1 MCCFVRIII
10 LFSSI
15 LRYCAQ
21 NYLMLILDT
30 LKGNCRELRLWQHAR
45 FSGHFS
51 FTESVLLSGVI
62 CFAAKG
68 PSYAS
73 GFTLHRCRL
82 ESNLKSSDCLFQ
94 VNCSWQSPFKVASR
108 AYSKIRRWHL
118 RHMFT
123 RNSIKT
129 SLIRNMSNSKASGEN
144 QTYKLTQM

>member
-1 MCCFVRIII
+1 MYYVHSCYVLYVACLII
-10 LFSSI
+10 
-15 LRYCAQ
+15 A
-21 NYLMLILDT
+21 T
-30 LKGNCRELRLWQHAR
+30 LKGNCHELRMHLSKFVCDNMPGFLAAFR
-45 FSGHFS
+45 SRR
-51 FTESVLLSGVI
+51 LLFCLELSLSLPKPRHMAMAGG
-62 CFAAKG
+62 FA
-68 PSYAS
+68 
-73 GFTLHRCRL
+73 LHRCRR